1 MHRAHGPQKHTYMS
15 RWGRGGGLQGEG
27 GGGTQG
33 FDLLH
38 VSSRG
43 MNPRD
48 PGPRQIMQEPDPILS
63 WGSPFLGFP
72 GDSPGAYCKG
82 RKLDSMNHNVFCVCI
97 WSWMNSAPGWG
108 GRRRK
113 EGFLEPGLDMVPQ
126 REPCLLWN
134 RVRKTR
140 DSEFSGRSKYPH
152 KKLEDQEMLLPG
164 KVVPRFLE
172 QQLTPSLYLL
182 FSHLWIS
189 ISSVK

>member
-1 MHRAHGPQKHTYMS
+1 MHRAHGPQKHTYVS
-15 RWGRGGGLQGEG
+15 QWGRGGGIG
-27 GGGTQG
+27 GRGRWNPG
-33 FDLLH
+33 LLPATCEQPWDE
-38 VSSRG
+38 
-43 MNPRD
+43 PRD

-82 RKLDSMNHNVFCVCI
+82 RRLDSMNHNVFCACI
-97 WSWMNSAPGWG
+97 WSRMNSAPGWG

-113 EGFLEPGLDMVPQ
+113 EGFPEPGLDMVPW
-126 REPCLLWN
+126 REPSLLWN

-164 KVVPRFLE
+164 KVVPRLLE